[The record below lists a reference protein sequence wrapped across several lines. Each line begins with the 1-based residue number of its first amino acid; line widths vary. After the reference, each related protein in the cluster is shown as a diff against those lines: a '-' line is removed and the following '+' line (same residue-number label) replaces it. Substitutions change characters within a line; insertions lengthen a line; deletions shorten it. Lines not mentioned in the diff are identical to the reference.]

1 MQKINTEEII
11 STLLMKGFKS
21 VDSILYTYTL
31 GKISSDNAKLKL
43 FEIEDKPLSLTF
55 KERVDFNGISF
66 ELKKDKIKPRLHT
79 NEVLSEYFDTI
90 DFWEELKDHREE
102 AIKAEGV
109 WDKGAFDYFYKD
121 YDRKHYIYQTNACA
135 LSSILGKPNPEYY
148 NSYE

>member
-31 GKISSDNAKLKL
+31 GKVSSFIATVRV
-43 FEIEDKPLSLTF
+43 FVIEDKPLSLTYNDI
-55 KERVDFNGISF
+55 VGINGISF

-90 DFWEELKDHREE
+90 DFKEIIDKRDNCLLRPKEKQIIKHR
-102 AIKAEGV
+102 IN
-109 WDKGAFDYFYKD
+109 
-121 YDRKHYIYQTNACA
+121 RK
-135 LSSILGKPNPEYY
+135 
-148 NSYE
+148 

>member
-90 DFWEELKDHREE
+90 DFKEIIDKRDNCLLRPKEKHIIKHR
-102 AIKAEGV
+102 IN
-109 WDKGAFDYFYKD
+109 
-121 YDRKHYIYQTNACA
+121 RK
-135 LSSILGKPNPEYY
+135 
-148 NSYE
+148 